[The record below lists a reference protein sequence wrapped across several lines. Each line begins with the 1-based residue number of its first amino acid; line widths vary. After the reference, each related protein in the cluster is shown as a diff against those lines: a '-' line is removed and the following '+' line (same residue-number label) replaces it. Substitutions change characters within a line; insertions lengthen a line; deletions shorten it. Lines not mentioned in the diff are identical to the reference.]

1 MELFDFHYAMVLANQ
16 MYGTEMQSED
26 FEELG
31 IIAFNKIG
39 NKRSKLHSGC
49 VVVTDDNTV
58 ELPENCSRIEAL
70 TYNFEDARFTS
81 PLHDYGDIDSIAT
94 EQWIER
100 NKQLTSPDYISGR
113 YVKYTQ
119 SGNTLYLKDDFRGDT
134 LNILYDEDIV
144 DDEGL
149 PQITEKEAQ
158 AIAAYV
164 ASINLFKKG
173 LSTNN
178 QGLIQMSQ
186 GIERKVAVL
195 IDQARIPESISQNEM
210 NEVLD
215 AKTSWD
221 RKVYGKSYKPIK

>member
-16 MYGTEMQSED
+16 FYGTEMQPED

-49 VVVTDDNTV
+49 VVVTQDNTV

-81 PLHDYGDIDSIAT
+81 PLHDYGDIDSIVT

-100 NKQLTSPDYISGR
+100 SKQLTSPDYISGR

-119 SGNTLYLKDDFRGDT
+119 NGNTLYLKDDFKGDT
-134 LNILYDEDIV
+134 LNILYYEDIV

-149 PQITEKEAQ
+149 PQVTEKEAQ
-158 AIAAYV
+158 AIAAFV
-164 ASINLFKKG
+164 ASAILFKKG
-173 LSTNN
+173 IATNN
-178 QGLIQMSQ
+178 SNMIQLSQ
-186 GIERKVAVL
+186 VLDRKTATL
-195 IDQARIPESISQNEM
+195 IDQARIPDSISQNEM
-210 NEVLD
+210 NEILD

>member
-16 MYGTEMQSED
+16 MYGTEMQPED

-39 NKRSKLHSGC
+39 NKRSKLHTGC
-49 VVVTDDNTV
+49 VVVSEDNTV
-58 ELPENCSRIEAL
+58 ELPEDCSSVEAL

-81 PLHDYGDIDSIAT
+81 PLHDYGDIDSIVT
-94 EQWIER
+94 EEWIER

-119 SGNTLYLKDDFRGDT
+119 SGNTLYLKDDCKGQT
-134 LNILYDEDIV
+134 LNILYNEDIV

-164 ASINLFKKG
+164 TSIYLFKKG
-173 LSTNN
+173 LATNN
-178 QGLIQMSQ
+178 QGLLQMSQ
-186 GIERKVAVL
+186 AIDRKVAVL
-195 IDQARIPESISQNEM
+195 IDQARIPDHISQNEM